1 MAFTLEERQHM
12 GIHGLLPPAVLSQD
26 IQALRVMINFHR
38 LNSKIDKRQ
47 SKHENKIAILFFYHL
62 DDLDR
67 YSELMNLSDRN
78 EKLFY
83 RVIAGKERIK
93 FLRSNSICSFSLKTI
108 SKNSYRLFTLPQ
120 VHESD

>member
-38 LNSKIDKRQ
+38 LNSKFIFYELIIKL
-47 SKHENKIAILFFYHL
+47 KLFCFLL

-83 RVIAGKERIK
+83 RVIADNPEEIIPIVYTPTGI
-93 FLRSNSICSFSLKTI
+93 
-108 SKNSYRLFTLPQ
+108 
-120 VHESD
+120 